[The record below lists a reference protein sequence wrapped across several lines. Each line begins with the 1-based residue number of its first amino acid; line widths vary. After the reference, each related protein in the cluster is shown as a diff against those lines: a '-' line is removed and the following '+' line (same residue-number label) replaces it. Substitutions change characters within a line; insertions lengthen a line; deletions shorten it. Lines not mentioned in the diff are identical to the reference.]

1 MSIFEIIMLVC
12 FGAAW
17 PFALIKSWTSRQTGG
32 KSLMF
37 LIVVLVGYLSGIAHK
52 LLHNPDGVTFLYALN
67 GTLVFADI
75 LVYFRNRRLEQRAA
89 LG

>member
-1 MSIFEIIMLVC
+1 MSIFEILMLIC

-32 KSLMF
+32 KSIMF
-37 LIVVLVGYLSGIAHK
+37 LVVVFLGYLSGVLHK
-52 LLHNPDGVTFLYALN
+52 LLHSPDGVTYLYALN

-75 LVYFRNRRLEQRAA
+75 LVYFRNRRLERHNRPD
-89 LG
+89 